1 MKKLFRL
8 CLTFSTLKEACKI
21 RSVSCHSGISK
32 KLSII
37 SILLRDFLTS
47 FDKIDKKNGLDVAA
61 AVLVVLLLEGQFLT
75 TPSLKMQLHLYISF
89 SSLCFQHISLEFA
102 NDFHHDANG
111 QLAME
116 G

>member
-75 TPSLKMQLHLYISF
+75 TPSLKMFFFFQF
-89 SSLCFQHISLEFA
+89 SAYLF
-102 NDFHHDANG
+102 
-111 QLAME
+111 
-116 G
+116 

>member
-1 MKKLFRL
+1 MIKASGYRKRPIKLVDSPRDTWTSIKRYVKIEHV
-8 CLTFSTLKEACKI
+8 CTLEEACKI
-21 RSVSCHSGISK
+21 RSVSCQSGISK

-75 TPSLKMQLHLYISF
+75 TPTLKMHVHL
-89 SSLCFQHISLEFA
+89 
-102 NDFHHDANG
+102 
-111 QLAME
+111 
-116 G
+116 

>member
-1 MKKLFRL
+1 MKIGHV
-8 CLTFSTLKEACKI
+8 CTCTLKEACKI
-21 RSVSCHSGISK
+21 RSMSCHSGISK

-75 TPSLKMQLHLYISF
+75 TPTLKMQVHLYISYSA
-89 SSLCFQHISLEFA
+89 SSFQHISFEFA
-102 NDFHHDANG
+102 NDF
-111 QLAME
+111 Q
-116 G
+116 

>member
-1 MKKLFRL
+1 MKIEHV
-8 CLTFSTLKEACKI
+8 CNTLTEACKI
-21 RSVSCHSGISK
+21 RSVSCQSHISK

-75 TPSLKMQLHLYISF
+75 TLSLKIQVHL
-89 SSLCFQHISLEFA
+89 
-102 NDFHHDANG
+102 
-111 QLAME
+111 
-116 G
+116 

>member
-21 RSVSCHSGISK
+21 RSVSCQSGISK

-61 AVLVVLLLEGQFLT
+61 AVAGSAAARRPISHNSILKNVLLF
-75 TPSLKMQLHLYISF
+75 SVFSISF
-89 SSLCFQHISLEFA
+89 LNLLSVFIIMLMI
-102 NDFHHDANG
+102 N
-111 QLAME
+111 
-116 G
+116 

>member
-1 MKKLFRL
+1 M
-8 CLTFSTLKEACKI
+8 
-21 RSVSCHSGISK
+21 SCQSGISK

-61 AVLVVLLLEGQFLT
+61 AVLAVLLLEGQFLT
-75 TPSLKMQLHLYISF
+75 TPSLKDTGSSLSSSF
-89 SSLCFQHISLEFA
+89 SSFQHISFKFA
-102 NDFHHDANG
+102 NDFHHNDYVQMAK
-111 QLAME
+111 E

>member
-1 MKKLFRL
+1 MKIGHV
-8 CLTFSTLKEACKI
+8 CNTLKEACKI
-21 RSVSCHSGISK
+21 RSVSCQSHISK

-75 TPSLKMQLHLYISF
+75 TPTLKMQVHL
-89 SSLCFQHISLEFA
+89 
-102 NDFHHDANG
+102 
-111 QLAME
+111 
-116 G
+116 